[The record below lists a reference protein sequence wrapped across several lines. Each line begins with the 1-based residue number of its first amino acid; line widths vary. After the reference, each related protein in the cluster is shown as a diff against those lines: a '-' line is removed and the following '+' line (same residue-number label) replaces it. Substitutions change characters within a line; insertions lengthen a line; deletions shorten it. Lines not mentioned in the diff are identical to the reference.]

1 MGDGALGGG
10 GDGRAGWSRERKGR
24 RGGVSG
30 DIAAC
35 LGLLWGGRGPRAVMG
50 ACQAWPG
57 GLSHART
64 RLADTPTSR
73 TSTWPCWASNRTVSE
88 LAPSRQPGEPV
99 HSVENCAHRAAG
111 RRGGAPKW
119 KHWKPRRCTTQP
131 NQPGGKLP
139 STDGLVA
146 APAHLR
152 HCCCLLKSFRPQGNF
167 HRRGAGKVPFSL
179 CYQPPASSALTVLVT
194 FVAAVSSRLSR
205 HALAAK
211 KKADP
216 DFSVTLTPQ
225 AAVPSAQSRRHLGRP
240 IR

>member
-1 MGDGALGGG
+1 M
-10 GDGRAGWSRERKGR
+10 R
-24 RGGVSG
+24 
-30 DIAAC
+30 
-35 LGLLWGGRGPRAVMG
+35 

-64 RLADTPTSR
+64 GLADTPTSR

-99 HSVENCAHRAAG
+99 HAVENCAHRAAG

-131 NQPGGKLP
+131 NQHGGKLP
-139 STDGLVA
+139 SSDGLVA

-152 HCCCLLKSFRPQGNF
+152 HCCCHLKSFRPQGNL
-167 HRRGAGKVPFSL
+167 HAEQVPFPL

-216 DFSVTLTPQ
+216 DFSVTLTPP